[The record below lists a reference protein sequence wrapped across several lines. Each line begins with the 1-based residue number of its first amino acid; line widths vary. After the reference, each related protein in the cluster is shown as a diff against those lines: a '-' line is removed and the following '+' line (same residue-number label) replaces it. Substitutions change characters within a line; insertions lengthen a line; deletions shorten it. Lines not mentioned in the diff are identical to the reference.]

1 MTFKLKM
8 AYNQDPASEY
18 TNYKRGLAHLAS
30 GLALATAGA
39 YTPEK
44 LVKSIP
50 LLSKAQT
57 VSTLGS
63 VGLIGYGLFNMAKVP
78 LFKQPYYNDRLIKD
92 VWISSIKKTAGTL
105 DTFKGATNIPR
116 PFNIPK
122 GTTSAP
128 TTTSTLVEQK
138 PSRGSSLSSSTT
150 GTSISS
156 PNTKTAAICVLA
168 NNYLSKT
175 AAAQGRYIRKKKV
188 PYRGPRYN
196 PEWDMFKRKWS
207 TKINIPN
214 TPKPNSLSNA
224 GKAGLAL
231 AALGTLGVGLYG
243 MHKKYTNDI

>member
-8 AYNQDPASEY
+8 AYNQDPASDY
-18 TNYKRGLAHLAS
+18 AKYKRSLAQLAGGAALAIAGLYAPKKLVNSSPLAS
-30 GLALATAGA
+30 KVQTAAL
-39 YTPEK
+39 
-44 LVKSIP
+44 
-50 LLSKAQT
+50 
-57 VSTLGS
+57 LGS
-63 VGLIGYGLFNMAKVP
+63 VGLMGYGSLNMARVP
-78 LFKQPYYNDRLIKD
+78 FSDQHNYRNRLIKD
-92 VWISSIKKTAGTL
+92 VWVSSVKKTAGTL
-105 DTFKGATNIPR
+105 DTFKGATNVPR

-128 TTTSTLVEQK
+128 TTKSTLVEQK

-175 AAAQGRYIRKKKV
+175 AAAQGRYVRKKKV

-196 PEWDMFKRKWS
+196 PEWDMFRRRWS
-207 TKINIPN
+207 TKINVPN
-214 TPKPNSLSNA
+214 APKPNPLSNV

-231 AALGTLGVGLYG
+231 AALSTLGVGLYG
-243 MHKKYTNDI
+243 MHKKYTNDL